1 MEVWAFVP
9 VKGKDINIK
18 SQMEKAYPG
27 FEFLDAEV
35 KYNGIN
41 AAFYI
46 YARMVKIKRKEPN
59 KK

>member
-1 MEVWAFVP
+1 MERMAR
-9 VKGKDINIK
+9 DHEELK

-41 AAFYI
+41 AALYI